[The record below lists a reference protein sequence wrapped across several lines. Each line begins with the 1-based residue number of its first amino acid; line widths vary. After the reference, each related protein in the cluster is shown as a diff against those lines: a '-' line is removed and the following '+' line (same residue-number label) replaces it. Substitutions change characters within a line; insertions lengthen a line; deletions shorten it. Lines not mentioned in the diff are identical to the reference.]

1 MCAERRGTSP
11 EPELTATR
19 CLVTGATGFVGRA
32 LVTRLRAAGA
42 FVRGIARSPSRAMD
56 AHELVAADLA
66 QLPEDAAAFDGI
78 DVVFHL
84 AAKTH
89 DMAEARGVESEYERI
104 NVEGTRRLLAAARG
118 HSVRRVVFVS
128 SVKAI
133 DEGNDV
139 PATEETPTQPLTPYG
154 RSKLEAER
162 LVMAA
167 ASGGAFDAVC
177 LRFPLVYGG
186 GQRGNLQRMIDAID
200 RGRFPPPPANG
211 NRRSML
217 HVQNAVDALV
227 LAGEHPAAANQ
238 VYIVT
243 DASAYSTR
251 DVYEAAC
258 AALEREPARWHVP
271 EWAFRALASGGDLAR
286 RILGRRIGFDSDA
299 FQKLLGS
306 AAYDSTRVQRE
317 LGYKPYYD
325 LVASMPTLVAE
336 RGARG

>member
-11 EPELTATR
+11 ESDLTGTR

-32 LVTRLRAAGA
+32 LVTRLRASGA
-42 FVRGIARSPSRAMD
+42 FVRGIARSSSRTTD

-66 QLPEDAAAFDGI
+66 ELPEDSTAFDGI
-78 DVVFHL
+78 DVVYHL

-89 DMAEARGVESEYERI
+89 DMAEARGAEAEYERT
-104 NVEGTRRLLAAARG
+104 NVEGTRRLLAAAGG
-118 HSVRRVVFVS
+118 HSVRRIVFVS
-128 SVKAI
+128 SVKVI

-139 PATEETPTQPLTPYG
+139 PATEATPARPLTPYG

-167 ASGGAFDAVC
+167 ASGDALDTVC
-177 LRFPLVYGG
+177 LRFPLVYGS

-217 HVQNAVDALV
+217 HVENAVDALV
-227 LAGEHPAAANQ
+227 LAGGHPAAANR

-243 DASAYSTR
+243 DATAYSTR

-258 AALEREPARWHVP
+258 AALGRGPSRW
-271 EWAFRALASGGDLAR
+271 
-286 RILGRRIGFDSDA
+286 
-299 FQKLLGS
+299 
-306 AAYDSTRVQRE
+306 
-317 LGYKPYYD
+317 
-325 LVASMPTLVAE
+325 
-336 RGARG
+336 

>member
-11 EPELTATR
+11 TPELTGTR

-32 LVTRLRAAGA
+32 LVSRLRAAGT
-42 FVRGIARSPSRAMD
+42 FVRGIARSASRATD

-66 QLPEDAAAFDGI
+66 ELREDSTAFDGI

-89 DMAEARGVESEYERI
+89 DMADAPGAEAEYERI
-104 NVEGTRRLLAAARG
+104 NVEGTRRLLAAASG
-118 HSVRRVVFVS
+118 HSVRRIVFVS
-128 SVKAI
+128 SVKVI

-139 PATEETPTQPLTPYG
+139 PATEETTTRPLTPYG

-162 LVMAA
+162 LVIGA
-167 ASGGAFDAVC
+167 ASRGAFDAVC

-217 HVQNAVDALV
+217 HVENAVDALM
-227 LAGEHPAAANQ
+227 LAGEHSAAANQ

-251 DVYEAAC
+251 DVYEAAR
-258 AALEREPARWHVP
+258 AALGREPARWHVP
-271 EWAFRALASGGDLAR
+271 EGMFRALAFGGDLAR
-286 RILGRRIGFDSDA
+286 RVLGRRIGFDSDA

-306 AAYDSTRVQRE
+306 AAYDSTRIQRE
-317 LGYKPYYD
+317 LGYMPRYD
-325 LVASMPTLVAE
+325 LVASMPTLVAA
-336 RGARG
+336 RGARA